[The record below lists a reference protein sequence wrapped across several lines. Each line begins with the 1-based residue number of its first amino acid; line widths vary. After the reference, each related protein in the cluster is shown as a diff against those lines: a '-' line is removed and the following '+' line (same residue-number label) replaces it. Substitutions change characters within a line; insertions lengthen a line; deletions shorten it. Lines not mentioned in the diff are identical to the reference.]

1 MMPIHAVYCPYCGR
15 PQVVLARPVPAMVR
29 PAGRVGGR
37 SIFGFVF
44 PLISGILVILNAG
57 ALLSPNFFSLWSG
70 IFFWLPVIGPLYGFG
85 LGIIIGLV
93 LIMGSIIM
101 VLRHGALADI
111 IVFPFAVFSLIIG
124 GGFIAGMLLGII
136 GGIIGA
142 LRRGTT

>member
-1 MMPIHAVYCPYCGR
+1 MAPIHSVYCPYCGR
-15 PQVVLARPVPAMVR
+15 PQVVLARPVPGMVR
-29 PAGRVGGR
+29 PVGRGRR

-44 PLISGILVILNAG
+44 SLISGILVILNAG
-57 ALLSPNFFSLWSG
+57 ALLSPSFFSLWSG
-70 IFFWLPVIGPLYGFG
+70 IFFWLQVLGPVYGFA
-85 LGIIIGLV
+85 LGMIIGIV

-111 IVFPFAVFSLIIG
+111 VIFPFAVFSLIIG

-142 LRRGTT
+142 LKR